1 MLPVENPVLNYVL
14 FTITTQPGTLYEKKG
29 RKKSISLTN
38 CDFFQLHAWTL
49 LVPYFFMSVYPSSQT
64 EKVIPTL
71 WTWSLV
77 LSSYYVKNPFF
88 SDEVF
93 RHPTK
98 AGKVHQNFFGLF
110 WFFYYRWGLHIA
122 KIRFLE
128 DQPSR
133 GMTHYVTVRRKKSQK
148 LNIRSKKHY

>member
-1 MLPVENPVLNYVL
+1 MNLISTL
-14 FTITTQPGTLYEKKG
+14 FFHVSIPFISNRKSNSYTVDMITRSFKLLCQ
-29 RKKSISLTN
+29 KSFL
-38 CDFFQLHAWTL
+38 
-49 LVPYFFMSVYPSSQT
+49 
-64 EKVIPTL
+64 
-71 WTWSLV
+71 
-77 LSSYYVKNPFF
+77 

-110 WFFYYRWGLHIA
+110 WFFYFRCGLHIA

-128 DQPSR
+128 DQQRR

-148 LNIRSKKHY
+148 

>member
-110 WFFYYRWGLHIA
+110 WFFYFRCGLHIA

-128 DQPSR
+128 DQQRR

-148 LNIRSKKHY
+148 